1 MPPKRDVMFYSHT
14 SQRDY
19 QKALALYG
27 TLDEEDK
34 QAVKEKLQTALLAT
48 KTFLDGTHDYLS
60 LNTQLGRL
68 ISSVVLPHKR
78 LASGSIIRRDS
89 LNIKALMEYGSSFE
103 DIIPEGFE
111 ATRRELEQRIT
122 LSSRPSNALRGVI
135 SSGPHAHDLAES
147 IMAVDRSGD
156 DNAPPLPQKT
166 SNVVDLDRSPE
177 SARNPLPL
185 RRFDSMETTT
195 GTPPDTATGNP
206 INDRDPRLGSSL
218 DIYQSCQRLLS
229 QINECRLIPRLLNK
243 SDRLMIQFMQSQKE
257 ALRLIQ
263 GQEEALLRKME
274 ELQLVLQSV
283 NSAEI
288 RIINQCLNPLFKN
301 MSKWNSWG
309 NKDKIRRVEEALLNL
324 PLLERGTAFSADPPT
339 AVKEALLSYRV
350 GLYKGTVPKTLE
362 GRLDDSQ
369 AGKTY
374 RQIVREIAASKLTD
388 PSELK
393 TISKRVF

>member
-1 MPPKRDVMFYSHT
+1 
-14 SQRDY
+14 
-19 QKALALYG
+19 
-27 TLDEEDK
+27 
-34 QAVKEKLQTALLAT
+34 
-48 KTFLDGTHDYLS
+48 
-60 LNTQLGRL
+60 
-68 ISSVVLPHKR
+68 
-78 LASGSIIRRDS
+78 
-89 LNIKALMEYGSSFE
+89 
-103 DIIPEGFE
+103 
-111 ATRRELEQRIT
+111 
-122 LSSRPSNALRGVI
+122 
-135 SSGPHAHDLAES
+135 
-147 IMAVDRSGD
+147 
-156 DNAPPLPQKT
+156 
-166 SNVVDLDRSPE
+166 
-177 SARNPLPL
+177 
-185 RRFDSMETTT
+185 
-195 GTPPDTATGNP
+195 
-206 INDRDPRLGSSL
+206 
-218 DIYQSCQRLLS
+218 
-229 QINECRLIPRLLNK
+229 
-243 SDRLMIQFMQSQKE
+243 MIQFMQSQKE